1 MITHPKF
8 TALLLLQLCTV
19 SIVHALSEEHIKAA
33 YLERFA
39 MFIQWP
45 QPIEKY
51 NVCIYED
58 KGFANVLEK
67 SRPSN
72 LFNNRPLNVI
82 PLSSG
87 TSAETLGTC
96 HILYY
101 RGSKPNQN
109 TAILNHLQNKHVLV
123 ISDDADD
130 AKKGGMLSFYLQNNS
145 YRFIINQRNLT
156 NANLSASYKL
166 LNFGTVVDPVGK

>member
-1 MITHPKF
+1 MKHPKF
-8 TALLLLQLCTV
+8 VLWLVLHLCVASMLQ
-19 SIVHALSEEHIKAA
+19 ALSEANIKAA

-45 QPIEKY
+45 HTVEKY
-51 NVCIYED
+51 NVCVYED
-58 KGFANVLEK
+58 RSFANVLEK
-67 SRPSN
+67 SYKSG

-82 PLSSG
+82 PLTAG
-87 TSAETLGTC
+87 ASAETLGTC

-109 TAILNHLQNKHVLV
+109 IATLNHLQEKNVLV

-130 AKKGGMLSFYLQNNS
+130 VKRGGMLSFYIQNNA
-145 YRFIINQRNLT
+145 YRFVINQRNLQ
-156 NANLSASYKL
+156 NAELSASYKL
-166 LNFGTVVDPVGK
+166 LNFATVVDPVGK

>member
-1 MITHPKF
+1 MKRPTLAI
-8 TALLLLQLCTV
+8 ALILQFCAA
-19 SIVHALSEEHIKAA
+19 SILMALSEEHIKAA

-45 QPIEKY
+45 EPIQKY

-58 KGFANVLEK
+58 RNFANILEK
-67 SRPSN
+67 SRQSE

-87 TSAETLGTC
+87 TSTETLGTC

-109 TAILNHLQNKHVLV
+109 SSTLNHLRNKHVLV
-123 ISDDADD
+123 ISDDPDD
-130 AKKGGMLSFYLQNNS
+130 AKKGGMLSFYLQNNF
-145 YRFIINQRNLT
+145 YRFMINQRNL
-156 NANLSASYKL
+156 NNSNLSASYKL
-166 LNFGTVVDPVGK
+166 LNFGTVIDPVVK

>member
-1 MITHPKF
+1 MKHPKLAI
-8 TALLLLQLCTV
+8 ALILQLCTV
-19 SIVHALSEEHIKAA
+19 SLLQAHPEERIKAA

-45 QPIEKY
+45 YPIEKY

-58 KGFANVLEK
+58 KSFANLLSK
-67 SRPSN
+67 NYQSA

-82 PLSSG
+82 PLAAG
-87 TSAETLGTC
+87 ASAETLGTC

-109 TAILNHLQNKHVLV
+109 TATLNHLQNTHVLV

-130 AKKGGMLSFYLQNNS
+130 AKSGGMLSFYLQNNS
-145 YRFIINQRNLT
+145 YRFMINQRNLT

-166 LNFGTVVDPVGK
+166 LNFGTVIEPVGK

>member
-1 MITHPKF
+1 MKHPKLAI
-8 TALLLLQLCTV
+8 ALILQLFAA
-19 SIVHALSEEHIKAA
+19 SILMALSEEHIKAA

-45 QPIEKY
+45 KPIEKY

-58 KGFANVLEK
+58 RAFANILEK
-67 SRPSN
+67 SRN
-72 LFNNRPLNVI
+72 TALFNNRPLNVI
-82 PLSSG
+82 PLAVGAS
-87 TSAETLGTC
+87 TETLGEC

-109 TAILNHLQNKHVLV
+109 TATLNHLQNKHVLV
-123 ISDDADD
+123 ISDDHDD
-130 AKKGGMLSFYLQNNS
+130 AKRGGMISFYLQNNS

-156 NANLSASYKL
+156 NANLLASYKL
-166 LNFGTVVDPVGK
+166 LNFGTVVDPVEK

>member
-1 MITHPKF
+1 MKHPKF
-8 TALLLLQLCTV
+8 AVWLVLQLFTASLLQ
-19 SIVHALSEEHIKAA
+19 ALSEESIKAT

-51 NVCIYED
+51 NVCVYED
-58 KGFANVLEK
+58 TSFANLLAK
-67 SRPSN
+67 NYQSA
-72 LFNNRPLNVI
+72 LFNNRPLNVV
-82 PLSSG
+82 PLTVG
-87 TSAETLGTC
+87 ASAEMLGTC
-96 HILYY
+96 NILYY

-109 TAILNHLQNKHVLV
+109 TTLINYLQSKHVLV

-130 AKKGGMLSFYLQNNS
+130 AKRGGMLSFYMQNNA